1 MLTRI
6 NERKAVYL
14 GTGVGL
20 ILFVLL
26 GFFPSAMMGSY
37 VGLRLAELIVGPGSM
52 GVVAR
57 VLTAISM
64 IGAVVVTA
72 VAFVLGCALA
82 GYAISGKLRK
92 EAEAKGKA

>member
-1 MLTRI
+1 MLARI

-26 GFFPSAMMGSY
+26 GFFPSAMMGGY

-72 VAFVLGCALA
+72 VAFVLGGALS

-92 EAEAKGKA
+92 VAEAKGEA